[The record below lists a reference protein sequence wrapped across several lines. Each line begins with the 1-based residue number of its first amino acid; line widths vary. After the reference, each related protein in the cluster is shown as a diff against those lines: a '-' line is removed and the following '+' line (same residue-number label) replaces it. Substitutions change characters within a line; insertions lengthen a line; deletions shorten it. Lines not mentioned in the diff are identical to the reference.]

1 MTISISDICK
11 QWSCSRT
18 TVMKGIAEKAWD
30 KQLIGEKDKRG
41 RWTFEVDNV
50 IRWRGNPK
58 TSSTPSAEE
67 QVQQAVEKPVPD
79 TTQDAVIK
87 AKDEMI
93 AMLSNQIEIKDR
105 QLEQVQKTLQDQT
118 MLLEDHRATLSAF
131 RSKGFFGKLF
141 S

>member
-11 QWSCSRT
+11 QWGCSRT
-18 TVMKGIAEKAWD
+18 TVMKGIAQKAFD
-30 KQLIGEKDKRG
+30 KQLIGEKDKNG
-41 RWTFEVDNV
+41 RWAFEVDNV
-50 IRWRGNPK
+50 IRWRGDPK
-58 TSSTPSAEE
+58 SSHPSAEE

-93 AMLSNQIEIKDR
+93 FMLQSQVEIKDR
-105 QLEQVQKTLQDQT
+105 QLDQVQKTLQDQT
-118 MLLEDHRATLSAF
+118 MLLEDQRKTI
-131 RSKGFFGKLF
+131 SKGFFSKLF

>member
-11 QWSCSRT
+11 QWGCSRT
-18 TVMKGIAEKAWD
+18 TVMKGIAQKAFD
-30 KQLIGEKDKRG
+30 KQLIGEKDKNG
-41 RWTFEVDNV
+41 RWAFEVDNV
-50 IRWRGNPK
+50 IRWRGDPK
-58 TSSTPSAEE
+58 SSHPSAEE

-93 AMLSNQIEIKDR
+93 FMLQSQVEIKDR
-105 QLEQVQKTLQDQT
+105 QLDQVQKTLQDQT
-118 MLLEDHRATLSAF
+118 MLLEDQRKTI
-131 RSKGFFGKLF
+131 SKGFFGKLF

>member
-11 QWSCSRT
+11 QWGCSRT
-18 TVMKGIAEKAWD
+18 TVMKGIAQKAFD
-30 KQLIGEKDKRG
+30 KQLIGEKDKDG
-41 RWTFEVDNV
+41 RWAFEVDNV

-58 TSSTPSAEE
+58 TSSAPSAEE

-93 AMLSNQIEIKDR
+93 AMLSNQIEIKDS

-118 MLLEDHRATLSAF
+118 MLLEDHRATLSDF